1 MEHHHHAVVY
11 IITKLELGGAQK
23 VCLSLFEDIPTYNL
37 PTYLITG
44 TQGPL
49 VETVRDKKNVFL
61 LPELERELGTMSL
74 LREVRAWWRMVS
86 ILRELKKLHPHII
99 VHTHSTKAG
108 ILGRWAGFI
117 AGAHKRVHTIHGFAF
132 HAHQPKIITAAIYL
146 IELIT
151 SIITTQFIVVS
162 SHDMQIGKRLFPFF
176 ARKAITIR
184 AAVDTEKFIFKP
196 ATVDAAEQ
204 NICII
209 GTVACFKK
217 QKNLG
222 DLLTAFAKA
231 YTENNQLRLEIIGD
245 GVLRPEIE
253 QFIAAHTLADV
264 VTLHG
269 WQEDVVPFM
278 RRWKIF
284 ALTSLWEGLPCAL
297 VEARLLRIPI
307 ITYDTGG
314 VRDIVKDGI
323 NGFVIAQ
330 HDHGAIASKMLLLA
344 HDNALQQRL
353 AQYPDALEHFSK
365 STMCSLHHATYMH

>member
-1 MEHHHHAVVY
+1 MEQQQKAVVY

-74 LREVRAWWRMVS
+74 LRELRAWWRMVG

-108 ILGRWAGFI
+108 ILGRWAALC
-117 AGAHKRVHTIHGFAF
+117 AGIRQRVHTIHGFAF
-132 HAHQPKIITAAIYL
+132 HAHQPKIITAAIYF

-162 SHDMQIGKRLFPFF
+162 SHDMQIGKRVFPFF

-184 AAVDTEKFIFKP
+184 AAVDVEKFTFKP
-196 ATVDAAEQ
+196 AIVDTAEH
-204 NICII
+204 NVCII

-222 DLLTAFAKA
+222 DLLIAFADA
-231 YTENNQLRLEIIGD
+231 YAQNTKLRLEIIGD

-253 QFIAAHTLADV
+253 QFIAAHALADV

-269 WQEDVVPFM
+269 WQHDVVPFM

-307 ITYDTGG
+307 VTYDTGG
-314 VRDIVKDGI
+314 VRDVVKDGI
-323 NGFVIAQ
+323 NGFVVAQ
-330 HDHGAIASKMLLLA
+330 SARTAIFEKLLLLA
-344 HDNALQQRL
+344 HDHALQQRL
-353 AQYPDALEHFSK
+353 AQYPDALEQFSR
-365 STMCSLHHATYMH
+365 SAMAVLHHATYMR